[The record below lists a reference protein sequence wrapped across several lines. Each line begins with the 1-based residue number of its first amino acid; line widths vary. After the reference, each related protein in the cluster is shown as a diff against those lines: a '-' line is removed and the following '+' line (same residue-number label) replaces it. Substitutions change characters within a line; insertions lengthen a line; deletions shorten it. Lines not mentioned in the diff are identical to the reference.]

1 MENIAPPL
9 EMLLSVRWSLEKG
22 DSVRA
27 AVINYIEEISDP
39 KWKEDVVLWWSLC
52 NARAETQNVHARQKS
67 LYRRTVLQILEQG
80 LAGAPIYQQIC
91 QLEEETRQ
99 ACEDEIEKY
108 SSLLSIRAL
117 IPLLFFQFPAFFL
130 LLLGP
135 LLATVLEAAS

>member
-9 EMLLSVRWSLEKG
+9 EMLLSIRWSLEKG
-22 DSVRA
+22 DSVRVS
-27 AVINYIEEISDP
+27 VINYIDEISDL
-39 KWKEDVVLWWSLC
+39 KWKEEVTLWWSVC
-52 NARAETQNVHARQKS
+52 NARASTQAIHARQKS
-67 LYRRTVLQILEQG
+67 LYRLTVLQILEQG

-91 QLEEETRQ
+91 QLEEETRL

-108 SSLLSIRAL
+108 SALLSIRAL
-117 IPLLFFQFPAFFL
+117 IPLLFLQFPAFFL